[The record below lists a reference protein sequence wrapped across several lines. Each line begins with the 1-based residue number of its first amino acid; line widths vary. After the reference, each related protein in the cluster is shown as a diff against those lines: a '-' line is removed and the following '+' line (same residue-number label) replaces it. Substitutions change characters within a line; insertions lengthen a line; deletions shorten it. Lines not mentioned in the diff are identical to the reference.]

1 VKSKVGKNP
10 IVRKQPPLQLTKLIR
25 VRNSRTTS
33 SVLCLFGPRPLSPL
47 LPCLLPSHEP
57 DSFLTEL
64 FSVGCKPGIWLIS
77 YFQIP
82 ENPSFFGKRILHGVA
97 RWGWAIV
104 SQSDTQG

>member
-1 VKSKVGKNP
+1 MKSKDGKNP

-33 SVLCLFGPRPLSPL
+33 SELCLFGSRPLSPL

-64 FSVGCKPGIWLIS
+64 FSVGCKPESG
-77 YFQIP
+77 
-82 ENPSFFGKRILHGVA
+82 SFHIFKFLKTPVFSGKESFTALPGGA
-97 RWGWAIV
+97 A
-104 SQSDTQG
+104 